1 MSDPHTFLGLPEST
15 HRPVDQVIADAK
27 AKGDVSREAARSM
40 RAKIGKGLLVLLAVT
55 NPIVPRAVVG
65 TAHAVV
71 EAVQDF
77 NQNLDNDRMFHT
89 GEEGSQPDVQQQGID
104 QQAQSH
110 DVQPT
115 AQEQHGK

>member
-1 MSDPHTFLGLPEST
+1 MSDHHTFLGLPEST
-15 HRPVDQVIADAK
+15 HRPVDQVIADAE
-27 AKGDVSREAARSM
+27 AKRVASREAAGRT
-40 RAKIGKGLLVLLAVT
+40 RARIAKGVVGLLAVT